1 MTNMHSRENQIRLD
15 SLSHEQSCRETL
27 RHGPLA
33 AMFHVAQATSP
44 AAAELARE
52 FIAASD
58 AVHQATRA
66 ALADTMLAGIFDNG
80 LSREELKRLANE
92 QPSAQVLFGQ
102 LQMSFEVLR
111 RHSPEDVHHYRVLV
125 LKAAE
130 HAANALKETRY
141 FSRSRVTAAERRAI
155 EEIRIA
161 SEMQPAN

>member
-1 MTNMHSRENQIRLD
+1 MRDRYSYQNQIRHD
-15 SLSHEQSCRETL
+15 PLSHEQSRRERL

-44 AAAELARE
+44 AAAELAKE

-66 ALADTMLAGIFDNG
+66 TLSNTMLAAIFDDG

-92 QPSAQVLFGQ
+92 QPSAQVLFEQ
-102 LQMSFEVLR
+102 LQLSFEVLQQ
-111 RHSPEDVHHYRVLV
+111 HSPDDVHHYRTLV
-125 LKAAE
+125 LQAAE

-141 FSRSRVTAAERRAI
+141 FSRGRVTAAERRAI
-155 EEIRIA
+155 EEIRVV
-161 SEMQPAN
+161 SGMQPAD